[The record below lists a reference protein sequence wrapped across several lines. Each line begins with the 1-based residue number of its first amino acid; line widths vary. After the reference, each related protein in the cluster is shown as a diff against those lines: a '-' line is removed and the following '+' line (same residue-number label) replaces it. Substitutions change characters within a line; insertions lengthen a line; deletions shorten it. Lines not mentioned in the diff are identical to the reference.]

1 MSDEVSRDDDISL
14 LDIAVVIA
22 ESWVLLLLVPLIAA
36 ALTFAALRFLDDP
49 SHTAQA
55 TLRLPQQAHTML
67 TTPEVLDPAIVTS
80 AWSERHPGSLAQAR
94 HALARSLAI
103 NPVEPAGTYS
113 ITLTA
118 DSTELAVPTLEAVVT
133 SLVEVSSVEQE
144 DGIALEQ
151 RLEILNRSL
160 SIQQSSLDSLIEL
173 SDRLTTAGSDQD
185 LTAELNTVSQSI
197 VAISNQIATTLAE
210 AQPEAAVQPEIV
222 EQPTVQVTDN
232 TRQHILRAVLV
243 GLGVGFILL
252 IAVFVRS
259 GLRSAAQDPVSL
271 DKVNRIRRAFWL
283 PPKRPETQS

>member
-55 TLRLPQQAHTML
+55 TLRLP
-67 TTPEVLDPAIVTS
+67 
-80 AWSERHPGSLAQAR
+80 
-94 HALARSLAI
+94 
-103 NPVEPAGTYS
+103 
-113 ITLTA
+113 
-118 DSTELAVPTLEAVVT
+118 
-133 SLVEVSSVEQE
+133 LVEVSSVEQE
-144 DGIALEQ
+144 EGIALEQ

-185 LTAELNTVSQSI
+185 LSAELNTVGQSI
-197 VAISNQIATTLAE
+197 VAIANQIATTLAE
-210 AQPEAAVQPEIV
+210 AQPEAPVQPEIV
-222 EQPTVQVTDN
+222 EQPTIQVTDN

-252 IAVFVRS
+252 IAVFIRS
-259 GLRSAAQDPVSL
+259 RLRSAARDPVSL
-271 DKVNRIRRAFWL
+271 DKVNRIRSAFWL